1 MSAPKAQTKIK
12 YKKGKTEVSFESNLN
27 AAEYYMFELCRAA
40 LRDVGKFVCLKF
52 REMYYQH
59 FKKHT
64 GDAGKITMY
73 QVISGAKTT
82 APRVQVGIKTKRI
95 KGFYAYFQEFG
106 TSTGN
111 VPRLGLLSKAV
122 QNNVDQIVKIESL
135 YLSGL
140 SDEAERLAS
149 MVNEKEYGGDAD
161 GEDQ

>member
-1 MSAPKAQTKIK
+1 
-12 YKKGKTEVSFESNLN
+12 
-27 AAEYYMFELCRAA
+27 
-40 LRDVGKFVCLKF
+40 
-52 REMYYQH
+52 
-59 FKKHT
+59 
-64 GDAGKITMY
+64 MY

-82 APRVQVGIKTKRI
+82 APRVQVGIKQKRI

-106 TSTGN
+106 TSTGT
-111 VPRLGLLSKAV
+111 VPRLGLLTKAV

-149 MVNEKEYGGDAD
+149 KVNEKEYGGDAD